1 MNYQKVFDW
10 EANREYGF
18 ILQISGEP
26 VSPENYYDPARYNTG
41 YTDSDGEFR
50 PAGCHGW
57 FWDLISDGMSGPQF
71 SLDPEARSAV
81 YQYLQSHAPG
91 VFDFEG
97 DRLTLYDK
105 SRYLSRRTFQPWRD
119 ILKKLATVSPDEYD
133 AENAT
138 LLMNALNEYFDLD
151 KKDGFY
157 VDLGDGPTDFMT
169 LGNFLR
175 KIQPGDSFYVGAIIW
190 YRVREEHANIYW
202 VC

>member
-1 MNYQKVFDW
+1 MNYQKYFEW
-10 EANREYGF
+10 EPDREYGF
-18 ILQISGEP
+18 ILQITGEP
-26 VSPENYYDPARYNTG
+26 VPEDQHYTPARYTAG
-41 YTDSDGEFR
+41 YTDTEGTFI

-57 FWDLISDGMSGPQF
+57 FWDLYADGFSGPMF

-81 YQYLQSHAPG
+81 FQYLSSHAPG
-91 VFDFEG
+91 VFDQEG

-105 SRYLSRRTFQPWRD
+105 SRYLSRRTFNSWRD
-119 ILKKLATVSPDEYD
+119 ILKKLAMVSPQDYD
-133 AENAT
+133 TENAA

-157 VDLGDGPTDFMT
+157 VDLGDGPQDFMT

-175 KIQPGDSFYVGAIIW
+175 KVSDGDSFYVGAMIW